1 MALKIR
7 ANTFFTQRYLRV
19 YDWGVKYVESAVFG
33 GGRKFF
39 WGQIDC
45 LLMSP
50 DDRLSFQ
57 VGNEVFT
64 IPTKPRK
71 LAHQQAVK
79 QMQEM
84 LAGSVQR
91 VTGFPVISSNAP

>member
-7 ANTFFTQRYLRV
+7 ANTFVMQRYLKV
-19 YDWGVKYVESAVFG
+19 YDWGVKFVESAVFG

-39 WGQIDC
+39 WGQIDYV
-45 LLMSP
+45 LMSP
-50 DDRLSFQ
+50 SDELSFQ

-64 IPTKPRK
+64 IPTKPQK
-71 LAHQQAVK
+71 FTHQQVVK
-79 QMQEM
+79 QMQDM

-91 VTGFPVISSNAP
+91 VTGFPVISSDTP

>member
-1 MALKIR
+1 MALKIG
-7 ANTFFTQRYLRV
+7 ANTFFTQRYLKV

-39 WGQIDC
+39 WGQIDY

-50 DDRLSFQ
+50 TDDLSFQ
-57 VGNEVFT
+57 AGNEVFT
-64 IPTKPRK
+64 IPIKPK
-71 LAHQQAVK
+71 KFKHQQALK
-79 QMQEM
+79 QMQDM
-84 LAGSVQR
+84 LAGSAQR